1 MASTMVVDSAFVQIS
16 AALGRDHTGRDCK
29 YDACEKMLSAGVPL
43 SSVYALAAVQ
53 AEAADNHDRGPDST
67 RETEL
72 YVQPSPATAK
82 VAA

>member
-1 MASTMVVDSAFVQIS
+1 MASTMVIDSAFVQIS
-16 AALGRDHTGRDCK
+16 AALK

-53 AEAADNHDRGPDST
+53 AGAADNHDRGPDST

>member
-1 MASTMVVDSAFVQIS
+1 MKMASTMVVDSAFVQIS
-16 AALGRDHTGRDCK
+16 AALD

-43 SSVYALAAVQ
+43 SSVYALAVVQ

-72 YVQPSPATAK
+72 LIKPAMYNDMGLPL